1 MINYRRRCFFIYY
14 LYINMDLANK
24 YKTILSEAGI
34 NTPLRLAHFFAQL
47 EHESNLKPV
56 SENLNYSANALR
68 RVFKKYFTTDQMAKD
83 YARQPER
90 IANKVY
96 ANRMDNGNEMS
107 GDGWRYRGRGFIQ
120 ITGKANYTQLTHDT
134 GIDYLNNPDLLLTEA
149 DSMIS
154 ALWFWKLRNLNH
166 YADMDNIR
174 QITKRINGGYNGLK
188 HRTELLKKYKTIF
201 N

>member
-1 MINYRRRCFFIYY
+1 MNLAKKYRT
-14 LYINMDLANK
+14 LLNK
-24 YKTILSEAGI
+24 HGV

-56 SENLNYSANALR
+56 EENLNYSSHALQ
-68 RVFKKYFTTDQMAKD
+68 RVFKKYFPTKALADD
-83 YARQPER
+83 YARHPER

-96 ANRMDNGNEMS
+96 ANRMDNGNEAS

-120 ITGKANYTQLTHDT
+120 ITGKANYKALTEAT

-154 ALWFWKLRNLNH
+154 ALWFWSFRNLNK
-166 YADMDNIR
+166 YADLDDVKMV
-174 QITKRINGGYNGLK
+174 TKRINGGYNGLK
-188 HRTELLKKYKTIF
+188 HRTELLKKYKQIF
-201 N
+201 